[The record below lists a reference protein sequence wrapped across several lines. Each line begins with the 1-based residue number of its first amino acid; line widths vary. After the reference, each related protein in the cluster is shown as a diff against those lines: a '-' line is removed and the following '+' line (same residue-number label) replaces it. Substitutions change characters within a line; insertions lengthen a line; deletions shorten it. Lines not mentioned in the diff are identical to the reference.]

1 MGLGFGGEVAG
12 FYHQYRRGY
21 PPPVID
27 TLADIFNL
35 TGDDIVVDVGCGT
48 GQLALP
54 LAARVRAVA
63 GVDPEPDMLARA
75 RLAAA
80 GQHVTNV
87 CWMLG
92 ADTDMP
98 ALAGLLGGQRAGAVT
113 IGQALHWMNY
123 RERFATLLPLV
134 RPGGGV
140 AVITNGMPLWLYDS
154 AWSRTLRGFLEQ
166 WLDTTLTSACGTDEA
181 SQQRYRDAMTAAGFD
196 VTETS
201 FDYTDDLD
209 LDHLV
214 GTLYSALPAQRLP
227 PPDRRPAFTE
237 QVRRAVAPQERFT
250 DPVQVQMLLG
260 VAGRSP

>member
-1 MGLGFGGEVAG
+1 MDLGFGGEVAG

-27 TLADIFNL
+27 TLVGTFNL
-35 TGDDIVVDVGCGT
+35 TSDDIVIDLGCGT

-54 LAARVRAVA
+54 LAGKVRAVA
-63 GVDPEPDMLARA
+63 AVDPEPDMLARA
-75 RLAAA
+75 RRAAA

-87 CWMLG
+87 SWLLG

-113 IGQALHWMNY
+113 IGQALHWMRY
-123 RERFATLLPLV
+123 AELFPALV
-134 RPGGGV
+134 PQLRPGGGV
-140 AVITNGMPLWLYDS
+140 AVITNGRPLWLHDS
-154 AWSRTLRGFLEQ
+154 AWSRALRGFLEQ
-166 WLDTTLTSACGTDEA
+166 WLDTKLTRACGTDEA

-196 VTETS
+196 VTETR

-214 GTLYSALPAQRLP
+214 GSLYSAMPLP
-227 PPDRRPAFTE
+227 PPDQRPGFTE
-237 QVRRAVAPQERFT
+237 QVRRALAPQERFSE
-250 DPVQVQMLLG
+250 PVRVRMLLG
-260 VAGRSP
+260 RPSQPR